1 MWFYNVVL
9 IFLIVVLSAGYFFK
23 VQKESYWT
31 CVALLMVMAGF
42 RQEACCNDYAIYV
55 DYYRNIGGIPFT
67 FLEPTYFLITEISR
81 ALWNGPAGIFII
93 YSILGVGLKGVA
105 FPRLT
110 KYYALSMILYFCSFF
125 LLHEMTQIRVGVASA
140 ILLLSI
146 PSIVDRNWKHFLAYM
161 AIGTLF
167 HYSFFIFGFCYFLNP
182 RKIYPA
188 AYLGVIVVTYIAVLA
203 GLNLTTIFQFV
214 KLGFISNKIETY
226 KKLLDQGMFGGIML
240 LNPLLYLRFFVL
252 SFMVWHYDILQE
264 KNRYAIILI
273 KLYAFSIFF
282 FVAFADLPVMA
293 GRVSQLFGIVEI
305 ILVPFVVYI
314 LSPKYLSV
322 GIAILFG
329 ILIMYKQLYYSDL
342 LNSYF

>member
-1 MWFYNVVL
+1 MWFYSVVL
-9 IFLIVVLSAGYFFK
+9 IFLITVLSAGYFFK
-23 VQKESYWT
+23 IQKESYWT
-31 CVALLMVMAGF
+31 CMALLMVMAGF

-55 DYYRNIGGIPFT
+55 DYYYHINAIPFS
-67 FLEPTYFLITEISR
+67 FLEPTYFLIAKISA

-93 YSILGVGLKGVA
+93 YAILGVTLKGVA
-105 FPRLT
+105 LPRLSR
-110 KYYALSMILYFCSFF
+110 YYAISTILYFCSFF

-146 PSIVDRNWKHFLAYM
+146 PSIESRNWKQFFGYM
-161 AIGTLF
+161 ILGTLF
-167 HYSFFIFGFCYFLNP
+167 HYSFVIFGFCYFLNP
-182 RKIYPA
+182 RKINPVV
-188 AYLGVIVVTYIAVLA
+188 YLGVIIVTYVAVLA
-203 GLNLTTIFQFV
+203 GLNLTKIFEFIR
-214 KLGFISNKIETY
+214 LGFISNKIETY
-226 KKLLDQGMFGGIML
+226 KKLLEQGMFGGIML

-252 SFMVWHYDILQE
+252 CFMVWHYEALQE
-264 KNRYAIILI
+264 KNRYSILLI

-282 FVAFADLPVMA
+282 FIAFADLPVMA

-314 LSPKYLSV
+314 LKPKYLSV